1 MSLESILRLIG
12 GVVLVASNAFFVAT
26 EFALTRLR
34 QFSEE
39 EIEDRPGLREA
50 WEMTE
55 RLEIHLTGCQLGIT
69 SSSILLGIV
78 AEPAITRLFELAF
91 EWAPVGGTARH
102 VTAVVVAVVFINLVH
117 KIWGEQA
124 PTYLGVESPLA
135 VLERLAVP
143 LGWWTRISSPII
155 HLGDGLA
162 KWTLGLFGVEI
173 TRSWTEAETE
183 AEESSGPD
191 DVRRQLREVLSRGR
205 MSEER
210 RQEVLNTL
218 DIGTTPVREI
228 AIPRA
233 EAAELTLDRSVA
245 ENLDEIGASRH
256 VRYPLC
262 RSEGGPVVG
271 VVYVPALFEHLDR
284 LRSGALELRE
294 LAVAPVF
301 VQEDRSVSEVIDR
314 LQDEGQELALVRNG
328 GRVSGLVT
336 ITDAFEAIA
345 GDVEDPL
352 D

>member
-1 MSLESILRLIG
+1 MSLELIIRLVS
-12 GVVLVASNAFFVAT
+12 GVLLVASNAFFVAT

-34 QFSEE
+34 QFPEE
-39 EIEDRPGLREA
+39 EIEDRPGLRQA

-78 AEPAITRLFELAF
+78 AEPAVTHLLEMVFDQ
-91 EWAPVGGTARH
+91 APVGGTARH

-143 LGWWTRISSPII
+143 LRWWTRIANPII
-155 HLGDGLA
+155 RLGDGLA

-183 AEESSGPD
+183 PAEGVSTG

-205 MSEER
+205 LSEER

-218 DIGTTPVREI
+218 DIGSTPVREI
-228 AIPRA
+228 MIPR
-233 EAAELTLDRSVA
+233 EETAELRMDRSVE
-245 ENLDEIGASRH
+245 ENLAEIGRSRY

-262 RSEGGPVVG
+262 RSEGGEVVG
-271 VVYVPALFEHLDR
+271 VVYVPALFERLDAI
-284 LRSGALELRE
+284 RSGETGLTDIA
-294 LAVAPVF
+294 ADAVF
-301 VQEDRSVSEVIDR
+301 VDEDRAVSDVIDR
-314 LQDEGQELALVRNG
+314 LQQEGQELALVRD
-328 GRVSGLVT
+328 GRRVTGLVT

>member
-1 MSLESILRLIG
+1 MSLELILRLVG
-12 GVVLVASNAFFVAT
+12 GVLLVASNAFFVAT

-39 EIEDRPGLREA
+39 EIGDRPGLRQA

-78 AEPAITRLFELAF
+78 AEPAVTRLFEIVF
-91 EWAPVGGTARH
+91 NRAPVGATARH

-124 PTYLGVESPLA
+124 PTYLGVENPLT

-143 LGWWTRISSPII
+143 LRWWTRIASPFIK
-155 HLGDGLA
+155 LGDGLA

-173 TRSWTEAETE
+173 TRSWTDAESE
-183 AEESSGPD
+183 PAEGTSTG
-191 DVRRQLREVLSRGR
+191 DVRRNLREVLSRGPL
-205 MSEER
+205 SEER

-218 DIGTTPVREI
+218 DIGSIPVREI
-228 AIPRA
+228 MIPRG
-233 EAAELTLDRSVA
+233 EAAELTLDRSVE
-245 ENLDEIGASRH
+245 ENLDEIGRSRY

-262 RSEGGPVVG
+262 RSEGGGVVG
-271 VVYVPALFEHLDR
+271 VIYVPALFEHLEAI
-284 LRSGALELRE
+284 RSGETGLGDIA
-294 LAVAPVF
+294 ADAVF
-301 VQEDRSVSEVIDR
+301 VDEDRSVSEVIDR
-314 LQDEGQELALVRNG
+314 LQAEGQELALVRDAE
-328 GRVSGLVT
+328 RVTGLVT
-336 ITDAFEAIA
+336 VTDAFEAIA